1 MITVFRKNW
10 CKWSIIAAV
19 IVLAVVVGL
28 NQTIFRPQVGK
39 DEVGNRSHQTRGRT
53 DITKIEIILDENS
66 PYWNELKPISITD
79 NKMIDDIMT
88 MVEES
93 KPLTDESKMG
103 KMSGMARKNNK
114 LVVSG
119 TDGSKKEITF
129 AYDTLYEIG
138 YIDEAGRKLEP
149 DYSLFRYIVDLNE
162 YANPDTNIEYQVMEL
177 LDKHNW
183 TVDYKIN
190 SLKEKLPDNLK
201 HKAGEYPVKIYWAYN
216 NELSKEIGL
225 DFTNYLGK
233 DVVVEIYRLREPLP
247 EFLEP
252 RRDARGIVLK
262 YNDEIVGAYIDAGRH
277 DSFACSLD
285 RKNLKEITGKE
296 WDEWIA
302 DYIDYQ
308 DELEIKLSKMGPED
322 IIREYFRALDKHD
335 IKMVWACM
343 TRKNLSQELSIN
355 MNNNYLFNKNS
366 DKIDYNIKSAKLLEI
381 KELKVFS
388 DEPGMLEYQVEVK
401 FDFKKPITSEDGV
414 WPRFVILKK
423 ETEKSGWRIDS
434 IGTGP

>member
-1 MITVFRKNW
+1 
-10 CKWSIIAAV
+10 
-19 IVLAVVVGL
+19 
-28 NQTIFRPQVGK
+28 
-39 DEVGNRSHQTRGRT
+39 
-53 DITKIEIILDENS
+53 
-66 PYWNELKPISITD
+66 
-79 NKMIDDIMT
+79 
-88 MVEES
+88 
-93 KPLTDESKMG
+93 
-103 KMSGMARKNNK
+103 
-114 LVVSG
+114 
-119 TDGSKKEITF
+119 
-129 AYDTLYEIG
+129 
-138 YIDEAGRKLEP
+138 
-149 DYSLFRYIVDLNE
+149 
-162 YANPDTNIEYQVMEL
+162 
-177 LDKHNW
+177 
-183 TVDYKIN
+183 
-190 SLKEKLPDNLK
+190 
-201 HKAGEYPVKIYWAYN
+201 
-216 NELSKEIGL
+216 
-225 DFTNYLGK
+225 
-233 DVVVEIYRLREPLP
+233 
-247 EFLEP
+247 LEP